1 MPPCGR
7 LPAAADD
14 VCMIEITTL
23 SELTIDGKLALH
35 RATSSKE
42 LFNYSSDEL
51 KAWFHGQRALCDA
64 IMVGANT
71 VRVDD
76 PQLTVRHAPGKSPL
90 RVIPSSDGLLPLT
103 SALLNDGLPTLVATA
118 AKAAPATLA
127 ALAAKPGVEVVRC
140 GQTEVDLAA
149 LMEVLAARGV
159 RTLIVEG
166 GSTLLSSLFGQDL
179 VSRIII
185 KHIPIISG
193 DPEAPTYLTLTPRPG
208 LNLGISRWRMDE
220 WFVKGGIGV
229 SIYAREAAA

>member
-1 MPPCGR
+1 
-7 LPAAADD
+7 
-14 VCMIEITTL
+14 MIEITTL

-35 RATSSKE
+35 RASSSKE
-42 LFNYSSDEL
+42 LFDYSTDEL

-76 PQLTVRHAPGKSPL
+76 PSLTVRYVEGRNPL
-90 RVIPSSDGLLPLT
+90 RVIPSSDGLLPLG
-103 SALLNDGLPTLVATA
+103 SALLNDGFPTLVAVARKANRA
-118 AKAAPATLA
+118 AVA
-127 ALAAKPGVEVVRC
+127 ALEAKPHVEVVCC
-140 GQTEVDLAA
+140 GDDIVDLPA
-149 LMEVLAARGV
+149 LMVLLAERGI

-166 GSTLLSSLFGQDL
+166 GSTLLSSLFGQNL

-193 DPEAPTYLTLTPRPG
+193 DVDAPTYLTLTPRPG
-208 LNLGISRWRMDE
+208 LNLGVSRWRMDD

>member
-1 MPPCGR
+1 
-7 LPAAADD
+7 
-14 VCMIEITTL
+14 MIEITTL

-35 RATSSKE
+35 RTSSSKE
-42 LFNYSSDEL
+42 LFDYSTDEL
-51 KAWFHGQRALCDA
+51 KAWFHGQRAQCDA

-76 PQLTVRHAPGKSPL
+76 PLLTVRHAQGTNPL

-103 SALLNDGLPTLVATA
+103 SALLNDGLPTLVATSMA
-118 AKAAPATLA
+118 AQDATLA

-140 GQTEVDLAA
+140 GETEVDLAA
-149 LMEVLAARGV
+149 LMQILAARGI

-166 GSTLLSSLFGQDL
+166 GSTLLSSLFGHDL

-193 DPEAPTYLTLTPRPG
+193 DPEAPTYLTLAPRPG
-208 LNLGISRWRMDE
+208 VNLGISRWRMDD

-229 SIYAREAAA
+229 SVYAREAVA

>member
-1 MPPCGR
+1 
-7 LPAAADD
+7 
-14 VCMIEITTL
+14 MIEITTL

-35 RATSSKE
+35 RTSSSKE
-42 LFNYSSDEL
+42 LFDYSTDEL

-76 PQLTVRHAPGKSPL
+76 PSLTVRYVDGPSPL

-118 AKAAPATLA
+118 RTAQAATVA
-127 ALAAKPGVEVVRC
+127 ALLAKPGVDVVCC
-140 GQTEVDLAA
+140 GETEVDLVA
-149 LMEVLAARGV
+149 LMEILAARGV
-159 RTLIVEG
+159 KRLIVEG
-166 GSTLLSSLFGQDL
+166 GSTLLSSLFGRDL
-179 VSRIII
+179 VSKIII

-193 DPEAPTYLTLTPRPG
+193 DPEAPTYLTLAPRPG
-208 LNLGISRWRMDE
+208 VSLGISRWRMDD

-229 SIYAREAAA
+229 SIYAREASP

>member
-1 MPPCGR
+1 
-7 LPAAADD
+7 
-14 VCMIEITTL
+14 MIEITTL

-35 RATSSKE
+35 RTSSSKE
-42 LFNYSSDEL
+42 LFDYSTDEL

-76 PQLTVRHAPGKSPL
+76 PSLTVRYAPGRSPL
-90 RVIPSSDGLLPLT
+90 RVIPSSDGLLPLS

-118 AKAAPATLA
+118 RKAHPATLA
-127 ALAAKPGVEVVRC
+127 ALAAKPGVEVATC
-140 GQTEVDLAA
+140 GETEVDLVA
-149 LMEVLAARGV
+149 LLAVLAARGV
-159 RTLIVEG
+159 KSLIVEG
-166 GSTLLSSLFGQDL
+166 GSTLLSSLFGQNL
-179 VSRIII
+179 VSKIII

-208 LNLGISRWRMDE
+208 LDLGISRWRMDD

-229 SIYAREAAA
+229 SIYAREVAA

>member
-1 MPPCGR
+1 
-7 LPAAADD
+7 
-14 VCMIEITTL
+14 MIEITTL

-35 RATSSKE
+35 RTSSSKE
-42 LFNYSSDEL
+42 LFDYSTDEL

-76 PQLTVRHAPGKSPL
+76 PLLTVRHAEGPNPL

-103 SALLNDGLPTLVATA
+103 SALLNDGLATLVATSEA
-118 AKAAPATLA
+118 AQPATLA

-149 LMEVLAARGV
+149 LMGILAARGI
-159 RTLIVEG
+159 RSLIVEG
-166 GSTLLSSLFGQDL
+166 GSTLLSSLFGHDL

-193 DPEAPTYLTLTPRPG
+193 DPEAPTYLTLAPRPG
-208 LNLGISRWRMDE
+208 LNLGISRWRMDD

-229 SIYAREAAA
+229 SVYARAAPA